1 MIKPSKKFFQITLIV
16 LAGILILSGIFHKS
30 YEKLLPPAVIKNFP
44 DVIMFAAVGILL
56 WNRKQR
62 SDEKKAEAER
72 KRLEEEAAA
81 ARSVDSEDTAAE
93 DTVVEE
99 RTAEE
104 ATTAEGT
111 AAVSDEP
118 RIEKVVEKG
127 VDAAG

>member
-93 DTVVEE
+93 DTAAEDAAVAD
-99 RTAEE
+99 TA
-104 ATTAEGT
+104 AEGT
-111 AAVSDEP
+111 AAVSGEP
-118 RIEKVVEKG
+118 RVEKVVEKG
-127 VDAAG
+127 VDAPG